1 MSIKK
6 IEHLVQQFQ
15 NKTLPKAAWTHEAH
29 LIVAVWYLYHF
40 SKAEATGLLRAG
52 IINYNVAVGTENT
65 ATGGYHE
72 TITLFWIWL
81 ISAYVDKYKH
91 LKINELVSKF
101 LASTYAER
109 DVFFKFYSKK
119 VLFSVDARANWIEP
133 DLQPLKVDILISLS
147 E

>member
-1 MSIKK
+1 MEE
-6 IEHLVQQFQ
+6 IESTLQQFRDPR
-15 NKTLPKAAWTHEAH
+15 LPKEAWTHQAH
-29 LIVAVWYLYHF
+29 LVVAQWHIRHY
-40 SKAEATGLLRAG
+40 SKAEATCLLRAG
-52 IINYNVAVGTENT
+52 IINYNVAIGTKNT
-65 ATGGYHE
+65 ASSGYHE

-81 ISAYVDKYKH
+81 ISAYVDKYKY

-119 VLFSVDARANWIEP
+119 VLFSVDARANWVEP
-133 DLQPLKVDILISLS
+133 DLQPLKVDIPISLS

>member
-1 MSIKK
+1 MEE
-6 IEHLVQQFQ
+6 IESTLQQFRDR
-15 NKTLPKAAWTHEAH
+15 TLPKEAWTHQAH
-29 LIVAVWYLYHF
+29 LVVALWHIRHY
-40 SKAEATGLLRAG
+40 SKAEATCLLRAG
-52 IINYNVAVGTENT
+52 IINYNVAIGTKNT
-65 ATGGYHE
+65 ASSGYHE

-81 ISAYVDKYKH
+81 ISAYVDKYKY

-119 VLFSVDARANWIEP
+119 VLFSVDARANWVEP
-133 DLQPLKVDILISLS
+133 DLQPLKVDIPISLS